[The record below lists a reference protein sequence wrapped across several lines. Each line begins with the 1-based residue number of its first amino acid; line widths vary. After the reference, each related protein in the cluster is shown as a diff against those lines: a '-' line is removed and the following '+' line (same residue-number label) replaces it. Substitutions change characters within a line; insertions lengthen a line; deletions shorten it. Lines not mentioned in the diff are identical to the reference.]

1 MSFDSRTDLPG
12 GRTDVH
18 AVAAQTDAGGSP
30 LQGGSRMP
38 FDVSG
43 SWDRPMML
51 IQNAGH
57 GLPSLSVPL
66 FGPDAAMP

>member
-1 MSFDSRTDLPG
+1 MSFDSRTDLPA

-18 AVAAQTDAGGSP
+18 AVAAQTGSDGAP

-38 FDVSG
+38 FDMSG

-66 FGPDAAMP
+66 FGPDTAPP